1 MWEGLNDDDVGMACL
16 SSMHRRV
23 IGGVAGDKMSH
34 AAHWVVSQ
42 STKSRELEAR
52 NSLRATMCV

>member
-1 MWEGLNDDDVGMACL
+1 MSEGLNDDDVGMTCL

-23 IGGVAGDKMSH
+23 MGGVAGEKMSH

-42 STKSRELEAR
+42 SRKSREVETR
-52 NSLRATMCV
+52 NSLRTTMCV